1 MSELKHINEK
11 VNELLDRIADLKVEK
26 QEMLDCLI
34 DLVKDGDILCLR
46 KERCAVEIIEKA
58 TGKKIEEVM
67 K

>member
-34 DLVKDGDILCLR
+34 EIEELICHMCDPEFICSGEQCEIKKRLR
-46 KERCAVEIIEKA
+46 KMIEK
-58 TGKKIEEVM
+58 
-67 K
+67 